1 MTAPVTGRARRPLS
15 SLTAPHRL
23 TALVFATYAVPTAL
37 FGESIPANRGLG
49 YDGTIYASIATRFGH
64 LVRTG
69 GLDSYDVWRALP
81 SGAVWLIFRVFG
93 VASTPQHLMLGFRWV
108 NVIELIASI
117 YVVHLI
123 AQRLSFSVRAE
134 WFVLLGMFGS
144 FFALKWTLFDPVLVD
159 CSGFFLAVVLLWAF
173 LDERPIVLG
182 AVTLLGA
189 FTWPLVFVEGLVLLA
204 CPRSHRWGEPRPTDR
219 VLAASLSVVAAAAAF
234 VTLRTLDHD
243 RGLSRAL
250 RAGLAPEWRSWA
262 FVSALIAAAWVG
274 LGLYPVARGLLRAR
288 AVRFEVRRIVIAA
301 VVAVV
306 TLIAHLVLTASPDQG
321 LATLRAPT
329 PAGFVVR
336 QNLWTALGKPGI
348 FVVSHVVFFGPV
360 MLLTIL
366 VWPRVVDSMRPRGL
380 ALLVMAGMA
389 VVLSLDAESRQLVD
403 LMPLVVVFTAVAVQ
417 HRLRSSLVFVFG
429 AATVAAS
436 KVWLPINHG
445 RYPYP
450 GTFFDFPAQY
460 LFMNA
465 GPYISS
471 RSYAIQGSMVLAAG
485 IALTVFLVG
494 SRGGAPE
501 RSGTTDP
508 VTLPAGGSHA

>member
-23 TALVFATYAVPTAL
+23 TALVFATYAVPTTL

-219 VLAASLSVVAAAAAF
+219 VLAASLSVVAAAAAL
-234 VTLRTLDHD
+234 V
-243 RGLSRAL
+243 
-250 RAGLAPEWRSWA
+250 
-262 FVSALIAAAWVG
+262 VVG
-274 LGLYPVARGLLRAR
+274 IVG
-288 AVRFEVRRIVIAA
+288 VRFNIV
-301 VVAVV
+301 VPP
-306 TLIAHLVLTASPDQG
+306 LIPGVLDGLPSGHYLPSLVE
-321 LATLRAPT
+321 
-329 PAGFVVR
+329 
-336 QNLWTALGKPGI
+336 W
-348 FVVSHVVFFGPV
+348 
-360 MLLTIL
+360 
-366 VWPRVVDSMRPRGL
+366 
-380 ALLVMAGMA
+380 
-389 VVLSLDAESRQLVD
+389 VLSLGLIAG
-403 LMPLVVVFTAVAVQ
+403 
-417 HRLRSSLVFVFG
+417 G
-429 AATVAAS
+429 AAAYS
-436 KVWLPINHG
+436 LISELLPIH
-445 RYPYP
+445 
-450 GTFFDFPAQY
+450 DHDDEAEADASE
-460 LFMNA
+460 L
-465 GPYISS
+465 SKE
-471 RSYAIQGSMVLAAG
+471 GSA
-485 IALTVFLVG
+485 
-494 SRGGAPE
+494 
-501 RSGTTDP
+501 
-508 VTLPAGGSHA
+508 